1 MLLFYS
7 YHSNSILIIILFLG
21 HVQIST
27 GNDNIPIGI
36 GVTHKHKKKM
46 KALKKTTAQ
55 TAAPPNQVISYVRVN
70 YKHCHISHNK
80 FVAIFAIDQQTF
92 RFLFP
97 LGGRKD

>member
-1 MLLFYS
+1 M
-7 YHSNSILIIILFLG
+7 FLG

-55 TAAPPNQVISYVRVN
+55 TAAPPNQVISCLRVN
-70 YKHCHISHNK
+70 HKKIVIK
-80 FVAIFAIDQQTF
+80 FVAIVATD
-92 RFLFP
+92 
-97 LGGRKD
+97 